1 MKVNIF
7 KKLIREVVREE
18 LDYKFSAL
26 EKKLDEVLVSSN
38 SNSIVEDRASQLT
51 SSSTEKTNTQSRVST
66 STLPSTN
73 TALTKDS
80 ILNDILAETAAND
93 DWKKINE
100 EPQVQSVTENTQ
112 GLPDHLANALN
123 KDYSQVMQK
132 VEEKAKFKNGT

>member
-26 EKKLDEVLVSSN
+26 EKKLDEVLVSSR
-38 SNSIVEDRASQLT
+38 SNSIVEDRAPQLT
-51 SSSTEKTNTQSRVST
+51 SSSTEKTNTQSRVPT
-66 STLPSTN
+66 PTLPSIN

-80 ILNDILAETAAND
+80 FLNDILAETAAND

-112 GLPDHLANALN
+112 GLPEHLANALN
-123 KDYSQVMQK
+123 KDYSEVMNK
-132 VEEKAKFKNGT
+132 VEEKARFKNGA

>member
-26 EKKLDEVLVSSN
+26 EKKLDEVLVSSR
-38 SNSIVEDRASQLT
+38 SNSIVEDRAPQPTASPT
-51 SSSTEKTNTQSRVST
+51 GKNPVSDT
-66 STLPSTN
+66 KVPI
-73 TALTKDS
+73 TKDS

-132 VEEKAKFKNGT
+132 VEEKAKFKNGA